1 MGVNQSPPK
10 RQQSVDQNR
19 LHSSAKMRVFGALPT
34 VLLLMTKE
42 VLAEDFFTPSKCVS
56 TIVSCCNPNQAPGQ
70 HPFRCFEV
78 NECGGLFW
86 EGTNACSDRTVAR
99 AIAALSPNEME
110 TRVAH
115 IDDNTVEIEIEH
127 RLRPKQKGTSKNARR
142 RKIRPRRNWILLGRG
157 QSVRPRVHPA
167 SNKHYLT
174 IGGIGAI

>member
-1 MGVNQSPPK
+1 
-10 RQQSVDQNR
+10 
-19 LHSSAKMRVFGALPT
+19 MRVFGAIIPT

-42 VLAEDFFTPSKCVS
+42 AVADDFFTPSKCVS

-78 NECGGLFW
+78 NECAGLFW

-115 IDDNTVEIEIEH
+115 IDDNTVEIEFEH
-127 RLRPKQKGTSKNARR
+127 RPIQRQHEKQKMKSKNAWRR
-142 RKIRPRRNWILLGRG
+142 RKNRLQRNWILLRPG
-157 QSVRPRVHPA
+157 QSVRP
-167 SNKHYLT
+167 
-174 IGGIGAI
+174 

>member
-1 MGVNQSPPK
+1 
-10 RQQSVDQNR
+10 
-19 LHSSAKMRVFGALPT
+19 
-34 VLLLMTKE
+34 
-42 VLAEDFFTPSKCVS
+42 
-56 TIVSCCNPNQAPGQ
+56 
-70 HPFRCFEV
+70 V

-115 IDDNTVEIEIEH
+115 IDDNTVEIEFERRPIQRQQEKQNEVEIEH
-127 RLRPKQKGTSKNARR
+127 RLRPKQKGPSKNARR
-142 RKIRPRRNWILLGRG
+142 RKIRPRRNWILLGPG